1 MRKVPFSRGGER
13 GKTMNAKTRKII
25 LYVILGIITVLW
37 LIPILFIFVM
47 SVTSPD
53 SIAEIGYSLF
63 PRELTFEAYTY
74 LIKNPAQILD
84 SYKIS
89 IIVTLTGTVA
99 GLLITTGL
107 AYAMSRKDFLA
118 SKTLNRYVTF
128 ALLFHGGLIPTYI
141 VVTQWLHLGNTLWVL
156 ILTMLVSP
164 WNVFLMRSFISGI
177 PMELLEA
184 AFIDGAT
191 EFQTYYKI
199 VLPLAKAGLAS
210 VGLLIMF
217 GYWNDWYQGMLYID
231 DMKLTPLPLLLYK
244 IISNIQYVMQN
255 AQYMNTAN
263 NFPTIGARM
272 ATCVIS
278 IAPMLAAFPF
288 FQKYLAK
295 GLTLGSVKG

>member
-1 MRKVPFSRGGER
+1 
-13 GKTMNAKTRKII
+13 MNAKTRKII
-25 LYVILGIITVLW
+25 LYTILGIITVLW

-47 SVTSPD
+47 SVTSSD
-53 SIAEIGYSLF
+53 SIAEVGYSLF
-63 PRELTFEAYTY
+63 PKELTFEAYTY

-89 IIVTLTGTVA
+89 IIVTLVGTVA

-255 AQYMNTAN
+255 SQYMNTAN

-278 IAPMLAAFPF
+278 IAPMLVAFPF